1 MAEIR
6 STMDLVM
13 ERAARIGSASS
24 DELQNEERRR
34 LGMQRAA
41 AYLDG
46 KLEDLGAEL
55 AGVDQAQQPAVR
67 RGMIEAL
74 LRNIMLAR
82 EEGQQHKAEQ
92 ALQAL
97 SQLGGGAG
105 DLKSIGKELLHIVG
119 QYAKHREQLRRQLE
133 DAIKV
138 QMEQML
144 ARQPG
149 LGSSKL
155 KLDPTLQPKFKEEW
169 SRIETELGDQY
180 GRALEQHKDQLRQRL
195 LGAR

>member
-13 ERAARIGSASS
+13 ERAARMGKASS
-24 DELQNEERRR
+24 AELQDEERRR

-41 AYLDG
+41 AFLDD
-46 KLEDLGAEL
+46 KLPDLGAEL
-55 AGVDQAQQPAVR
+55 ASLDQAQQPAVR
-67 RGMIEAL
+67 QGMIEAL

-82 EEGQQHKAEQ
+82 EEGQQHKSEQ

-97 SQLGGGAG
+97 NQLGGNAG
-105 DLKSIGKELLHIVG
+105 DLKSIGKEMLHIVG

-133 DAIKV
+133 DAIKM
-138 QMEQML
+138 QMEQVL

-149 LGSSKL
+149 LANSKL

-169 SRIETELGDQY
+169 SRIEAELGEQY
-180 GRALEQHKDQLRQRL
+180 GRALDQHKELLQQRL